1 MTDNLTRE
9 QRSLTMSKIR
19 SKWTEHEKKIHNYL
33 KGLKIKHK
41 MHPKISGNPDI
52 IIPDKKTAIFLH
64 GCFWHQCPKH
74 YIAPKTNV
82 EYWLPKIEANIK
94 RDLKNMKSLRKGGW
108 RIKRIWEHDIRNDF
122 EKSLEKILK

>member
-1 MTDNLTRE
+1 MTDNLTKE

-19 SKWTEHEKKIHNYL
+19 SKWTGHEKRIHNYL

-52 IIPDKKTAIFLH
+52 IVFNKKTAIFLH
-64 GCFWHQCPKH
+64 GCFWHKCPKH

-82 EYWLPKIEANIK
+82 EYWSPKIEANIK
-94 RDLKNMKSLRKGGW
+94 RDLKNIKSLRKGGW
-108 RIKRIWEHDIRNDF
+108 KIKRIWEHDIRNGF